1 MEGAFKVHTVEGC
14 ISWRGVG
21 GEVGSGAGVAK
32 LLTPIVGWG
41 WDGMPRG
48 KAVAHP
54 LPGGPLHLEIIEI
67 AELGASY
74 IPTARPGSLFMV

>member
-1 MEGAFKVHTVEGC
+1 M
-14 ISWRGVG
+14 
-21 GEVGSGAGVAK
+21 GS
-32 LLTPIVGWG
+32 WG

-67 AELGASY
+67 AELGAQTVSVQGKQD
-74 IPTARPGSLFMV
+74 RPPENLWAQSRGDLGQEVALLWV